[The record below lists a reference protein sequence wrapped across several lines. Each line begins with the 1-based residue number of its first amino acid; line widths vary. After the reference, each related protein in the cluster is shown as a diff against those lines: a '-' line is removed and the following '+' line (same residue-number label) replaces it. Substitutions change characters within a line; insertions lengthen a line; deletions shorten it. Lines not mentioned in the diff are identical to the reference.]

1 MEKLIETNLF
11 KTLEHSYFQ
20 EGKVHVSIL
29 NQLFEDRKK
38 EGFDLKSS
46 MVGLIVTVGSEDVQ
60 LKDTVARKDNNV
72 AIYTLYSSLPE
83 LLDNPGVVRLEACA
97 DIALL
102 KSSNTGE
109 VNIRVPWSGPEGD
122 EWDSPSYDGFWSG
135 VEQAFDKRIKKLES
149 VGIKVKLLPSL

>member
-1 MEKLIETNLF
+1 
-11 KTLEHSYFQ
+11 
-20 EGKVHVSIL
+20 
-29 NQLFEDRKK
+29 
-38 EGFDLKSS
+38 
-46 MVGLIVTVGSEDVQ
+46 
-60 LKDTVARKDNNV
+60 
-72 AIYTLYSSLPE
+72 
-83 LLDNPGVVRLEACA
+83 VRLEACA